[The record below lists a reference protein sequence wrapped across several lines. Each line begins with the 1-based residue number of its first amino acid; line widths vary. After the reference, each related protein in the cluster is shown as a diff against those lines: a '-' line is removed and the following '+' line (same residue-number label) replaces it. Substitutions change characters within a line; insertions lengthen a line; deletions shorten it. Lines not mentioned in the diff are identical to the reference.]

1 MTQVALSTDFLK
13 AFANIPKAQQKKVRA
28 FVEKFKADPTAS
40 SINYEPIH
48 DMADSKVRTVRIDQA
63 YRAIVIH
70 PPQGDVYL
78 CVWVDHHDEAMAW
91 ARHKHFDV
99 NPHTGSLQ
107 VWQSHDGSSEQSVP
121 ALAAVKAL
129 STARVPEGHLFA
141 GRADDDLL
149 LLGVPEPLLPAVRA
163 LRVERDLDSLA
174 NYLPEEARDGLYML
188 ASGYSVADATEE
200 LATRAKAEVRIDVDD
215 FSAALDRPGSSRQFK
230 RIEDDSELAQMLD
243 APLEQWRIFLHPS
256 QRKLVEMNS
265 TGSARVLGGAGTGKT
280 VVAMHRARHLAKRL
294 PPESPKSVLFTTFTR
309 NLAADIES
317 HLTRLCGPE
326 RANIDVLNLH
336 ALASR
341 LLRSQGLDPKVLTD
355 PKVEDELWDRA
366 TAFADASET
375 MPTSFYR
382 QEWDHVVQSQDITEE
397 EQYLRA
403 RRTGRGTPLS
413 RAQRKQVWK
422 VLAAYRDA
430 LDEAGL
436 MEWDDVIREARMLIE
451 RKPDLSPYM
460 SIVADEVQDFRLADL
475 RLLRALV
482 PVGANDIFVT
492 GDAHQRIYANRGS
505 LGRAGISVR
514 GLQSRT
520 LRINYRTTESIR
532 NWSVALLEGISI
544 DDLDEGTDDGK
555 GYRSLRAGKVP
566 DVRMYRSRKEETAAV
581 VDQVRAWLQAGVQA
595 HAIVVVATRD
605 PRVKEYLEALR
616 SAHIE
621 VVQVKTDADIG
632 RPEAVR
638 VATMHRVKGLEFRCV
653 IIASVEQGEMPLKLP
668 SSRLPDE
675 SARLDHLETQRRL
688 LYVAATRARDEL
700 VVTGAGKPSELLRSY
715 EVGLV

>member
-28 FVEKFKADPTAS
+28 FVEKFKADPTADA
-40 SINYEPIH
+40 INYEPIH

-78 CVWVDHHDEAMAW
+78 CVWVDHHDEAMDW

-107 VWQSHDGSSEQSVP
+107 VWQSHDDTPEQPVP

-141 GRADDDLL
+141 GSADDDLL

-188 ASGYSVADATEE
+188 ASGYSVSDATEE
-200 LATRAKAEVRIDVDD
+200 LATRSKAEQPRIDIDD
-215 FSAALDRPGSSRQFK
+215 FSAALDRPSSSRQFK
-230 RIEDDSELAQMLD
+230 RIDDDTELAQMLD

-280 VVAMHRARHLAKRL
+280 VVAMHRARHLAKQL
-294 PPESPKSVLFTTFTR
+294 AVDSGKKILFTTFTK

-317 HLTRLCGPE
+317 NLDRLCGPE
-326 RANIDVLNLH
+326 RAHIDVLNLH
-336 ALASR
+336 ALATR
-341 LLRSQGLDPKVLTD
+341 LLRSQGIDPKILTRD
-355 PKVEDELWDRA
+355 TKTGEDELWDRA
-366 TAFADASET
+366 TAFAAPADKL
-375 MPTSFYR
+375 PLSFYQ
-382 QEWDHVVQSQDITEE
+382 QEWDQIVQAQDLTEE
-397 EQYLRA
+397 DHYLRA

-436 MEWDDVIREARMLIE
+436 MEWDDVIREARMLVE
-451 RKPDLSPYM
+451 RKPELSPYI
-460 SIVADEVQDFRLADL
+460 SVVADEVQDFRLADL

-482 PVGANDIFVT
+482 RPGPNDIFVA

-514 GLQSRT
+514 GLQSRY

-532 NWSVALLEGISI
+532 NWSTALLEGVSV
-544 DDLDEGTDDGK
+544 DDLDEGADDNK
-555 GYRSLRAGKVP
+555 GYRSLRAGQQP
-566 DVRMYRSRKEETAAV
+566 EVRRYPSRKQELAAV
-581 VDQVRAWLQAGVQA
+581 VEQVRAWLQARIPG
-595 HAIVVVATRD
+595 HAIVVVASRD
-605 PRVKEYLEALR
+605 LRVKEYLEGLEA
-616 SAHIE
+616 ANIE
-621 VVQVKTDADIG
+621 AVQVKTDADIG
-632 RPEAVR
+632 RPDAVR

-653 IIASVEQGEMPLKLP
+653 LIASVEQGEMPLKLSP
-668 SSRLPDE
+668 AKIPDE
-675 SARLDHLETQRRL
+675 GARLDHVETQRRL

-700 VVTGAGKPSELLRSY
+700 VITGAGKPSEF
-715 EVGLV
+715 VPA

>member
-13 AFANIPKAQQKKVRA
+13 AFANVPKAQQKKVRA
-28 FVEKFKADPTAS
+28 FVEKFRADPTAD

-107 VWQSHDGSSEQSVP
+107 VWQSHDGAPEQSVP
-121 ALAAVKAL
+121 ALAAVKAV

-188 ASGYSVADATEE
+188 ASGYSVSDATEE
-200 LATRAKAEVRIDVDD
+200 LATRSKVEQPSINIDD
-215 FSAALDRPGSSRQFK
+215 FSAALDRPSSTRQFK
-230 RIEDDSELAQMLD
+230 RIYDDTELAQMLD

-265 TGSARVLGGAGTGKT
+265 TGSARVLGGPGTGKT
-280 VVAMHRARHLAKRL
+280 VVAMHRARHLAKQL
-294 PPESPKSVLFTTFTR
+294 PPDSGKKILFTTFTK

-317 HLTRLCGPE
+317 NLDRLCGPE
-326 RANIDVLNLH
+326 RAHIDVLNLH
-336 ALASR
+336 ALATR
-341 LLRSQGLDPKVLTD
+341 LLRSQGIDPRILTRD
-355 PKVEDELWDRA
+355 SKPSEEELWDRA
-366 TAFADASET
+366 TAFATPAEKMSL
-375 MPTSFYR
+375 SFYQ
-382 QEWDHVVQSQDITEE
+382 QEWDQIVQSQDLTEE
-397 EQYLRA
+397 DQYLRA
-403 RRTGRGTPLS
+403 RRTGRGTPLT
-413 RAQRKQVWK
+413 RAQRKHVWK

-430 LDEAGL
+430 LDEAGF
-436 MEWDDVIREARMLIE
+436 MEWDDVIREARMLVE
-451 RKPDLSPYM
+451 RKPELSPYT
-460 SIVADEVQDFRLADL
+460 SVVADEVQDFRLADL

-482 PVGANDIFVT
+482 PSGQNDIFVS

-514 GLQSRT
+514 GRQSRY

-532 NWSVALLEGISI
+532 NWSVALLDGVPV
-544 DDLDEGTDDGK
+544 DDLDEGADDNK
-555 GYRSLRAGKVP
+555 GYRSLRLGQEP
-566 DVRMYRSRKEETAAV
+566 QVRRYPSRKEEIAGVTE
-581 VDQVRAWLQAGVQA
+581 QVRTWLKAAIPG
-595 HAIVVVATRD
+595 HAIVVVASRD
-605 PRVKEYLEALR
+605 PRVKEYLEALK
-616 SAHIE
+616 SAHVE
-621 VVQVKTDADIG
+621 AVQVKTDADIG
-632 RPEAVR
+632 RPDAVR

-653 IIASVEQGEMPLKLP
+653 LIASVEQGEMPI
-668 SSRLPDE
+668 RLPAAKTPDE
-675 SARLDHLETQRRL
+675 GARLDHLETQRRL

-700 VVTGAGKPSELLRSY
+700 VITGSGKPSEFLRA
-715 EVGLV
+715 